1 LIAKKQEEL
10 TKELQ
15 SYKLQAAT
23 DPSFNFLF

>member
-1 LIAKKQEEL
+1 LIAKKQEEP

-15 SYKLQAAT
+15 SYKLQVVA